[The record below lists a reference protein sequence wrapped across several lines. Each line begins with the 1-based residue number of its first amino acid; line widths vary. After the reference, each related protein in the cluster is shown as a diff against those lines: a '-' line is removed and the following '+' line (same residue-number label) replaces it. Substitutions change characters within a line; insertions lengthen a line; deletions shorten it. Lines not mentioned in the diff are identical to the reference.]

1 MCGCEVDLER
11 GIGLNLCPDLER
23 SVREAAGAVD
33 VPVGR
38 ALSCRGVAVVVVV
51 PPAVDEV
58 VVAAAGVAEASGWQ
72 EKDGGM

>member
-1 MCGCEVDLER
+1 MRGAERDLKR
-11 GIGLNLCPDLER
+11 GIGLDLCPDLER

-33 VPVGR
+33 GPVGR
-38 ALSCRGVAVVVVV
+38 ALTCRGVAAVVD

-58 VVAAAGVAEASGWQ
+58 VVAAAGIAEAWGWE